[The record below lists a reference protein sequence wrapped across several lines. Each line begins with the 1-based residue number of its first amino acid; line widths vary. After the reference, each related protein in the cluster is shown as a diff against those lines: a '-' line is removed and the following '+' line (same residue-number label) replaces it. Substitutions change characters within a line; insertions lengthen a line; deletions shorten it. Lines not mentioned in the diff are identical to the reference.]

1 MASEQLQ
8 CAACK
13 GSMAQEAVHFCKECS
28 GSLHSVVMCKA
39 VWMQLYYSQAQSLLV
54 LIQQQY
60 ARRRP
65 CFCDIGKSQ
74 VRVSD

>member
-13 GSMAQEAVHFCKECS
+13 GSMAQEAVHFCKECN

-39 VWMQLYYSQAQSLLV
+39 VWMPADDDYFCGKACIKVVNRFGLG
-54 LIQQQY
+54 LI
-60 ARRRP
+60 
-65 CFCDIGKSQ
+65 G
-74 VRVSD
+74 